1 MIELRLPKR
10 RETSRVTKYISASQD
25 GLCSLDLFIVLFT
38 FSAILKNLTSS
49 IFPFDGQWGSFP
61 RGKAVGCEADHSS
74 PSSTQVWKE
83 WSYNFTPPIRLLD
96 IHGDGFT
103 FHIFFCPFVPRVFI
117 FLHFCIFT
125 WFFLIILYFL
135 SSSFV
140 RVSLSLSFYSSIAV
154 LTSFHPLFL
163 YSFIPLSY
171 CNPIFPTSGRTLI
184 SLTKSTE
191 VTSQGLVSHALF
203 VT

>member
-10 RETSRVTKYISASQD
+10 RETSRVTKYISASRD

-103 FHIFFCPFVPRVFI
+103 FHIFFLSVRTTRLYLSAF
-117 FLHFCIFT
+117 
-125 WFFLIILYFL
+125 LYFYL
-135 SSSFV
+135 VFPYYFVFFVFLLCACLFVSFILLFHC
-140 RVSLSLSFYSSIAV
+140 STYFFPSFIS
-154 LTSFHPLFL
+154 LFL
-163 YSFIPLSY
+163 YSIVL
-171 CNPIFPTSGRTLI
+171 L
-184 SLTKSTE
+184 
-191 VTSQGLVSHALF
+191 
-203 VT
+203 